1 MYTFSYIY
9 IFFFFLNICI
19 YIYIFFDL
27 WAFCSK
33 NKYSMK
39 GELPKSL
46 FVNTYIRFQIF
57 SRFSDCFILMRYLQ
71 NIKINRKNTLKIN

>member
-1 MYTFSYIY
+1 MYIY
-9 IFFFFLNICI
+9 IYF
-19 YIYIFFDL
+19 FFDL

-57 SRFSDCFILMRYLQ
+57 SRFSDCFITIHRRSKVNNYYYFVLRLLKC
-71 NIKINRKNTLKIN
+71 KIVVPETLD